1 MSIISELPENIKKKI
16 LPFPLEVNELIID
29 KVIITKITNKQL
41 LAVKAILCNQMIDK
55 FNPMFLNQEYYF
67 HSITHN
73 LISPGDYADCNLQKY
88 KNYFKNIIL
97 DETTQFYKKYFKTH
111 PKEIKYS
118 IKIIVA
124 LYELWA
130 NDMNDIYKNM
140 KNISKQINHYR
151 TNLEI
156 KCFDKTF
163 KIFKSNK
170 TINPIPYNKFKDFI
184 KNYIKESID
193 KILNTYDMV
202 DVYDFVLNNLDS
214 DSDSD
219 SD

>member
-1 MSIISELPENIKKKI
+1 
-16 LPFPLEVNELIID
+16 
-29 KVIITKITNKQL
+29 
-41 LAVKAILCNQMIDK
+41 
-55 FNPMFLNQEYYF
+55 
-67 HSITHN
+67 
-73 LISPGDYADCNLQKY
+73 
-88 KNYFKNIIL
+88 
-97 DETTQFYKKYFKTH
+97 
-111 PKEIKYS
+111 
-118 IKIIVA
+118 
-124 LYELWA
+124 
-130 NDMNDIYKNM
+130 M

-163 KIFKSNK
+163 KIFRSNN